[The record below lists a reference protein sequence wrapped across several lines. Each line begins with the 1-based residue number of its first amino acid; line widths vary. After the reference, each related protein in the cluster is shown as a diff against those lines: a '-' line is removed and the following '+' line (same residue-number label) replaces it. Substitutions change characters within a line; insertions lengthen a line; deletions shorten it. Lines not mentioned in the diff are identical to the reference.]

1 MKKIYALIF
10 GLLFMPMVAK
20 AQDPAIEFVDDLADK
35 IITNVL
41 QAKVSREEKLER
53 FRADFTTALDLKQ
66 IGQFV
71 LGVYWRKATA
81 EEKDAFID
89 AFIDFTTKVWADRF
103 DMYQGQKI
111 VFSSVRNADKNQYYV
126 NSTIENNP
134 PVEVI
139 WRLKQK
145 DGKYRIVDIIVEGVS
160 MAMSYRNEYSAFL
173 QTNGGSV
180 ATLTKELQNK
190 SENFKWSDKKS
201 K

>member
-1 MKKIYALIF
+1 ML
-10 GLLFMPMVAK
+10 PMIAR

-35 IITNVL
+35 IISNVL
-41 QAKVSREEKLER
+41 TANVSRDVKLER
-53 FRADFTTALDLKQ
+53 FRSDFTAALDLKQ

-81 EEKDAFID
+81 EEKDAFLKS
-89 AFIDFTTKVWADRF
+89 FMDFTTKVWADRF

-111 VFSSVRNADKNQYYV
+111 VFNGVRNADKNQYYV

-145 DGKYRIVDIIVEGVS
+145 DGQYRIVDIVVEGVS
-160 MAMSYRNEYSAFL
+160 MAMSYRNEYSSFL

-180 ATLTKELQNK
+180 AALAKELQTK
-190 SENFKWSDKKS
+190 SDNFKWTEK
-201 K
+201 